1 MKDYI
6 LSGVEMNTINLP
18 RKKPGNKRVASDRD
32 RSAKNDGKLSAS
44 NKGVLKYDRM
54 PHQNEQ
60 ASVVKELGHI
70 VPDKF
75 QRASNSIKNYWDA
88 PFITEIRDKA
98 FEEICSA
105 VDKIA
110 PGGCRFFRRGDDGWG
125 FWELSLN
132 KP

>member
-1 MKDYI
+1 MKNHV
-6 LSGVEMNTINLP
+6 LLGVEMNLFNMP
-18 RKKPGNKRVASDRD
+18 RKKPKNKLNKADRGKSSRSDGR
-32 RSAKNDGKLSAS
+32 LSAS
-44 NKGVLKYDRM
+44 NKGVLNYNRM

-60 ASVVKELGHI
+60 ASVIKELGHI
-70 VPDKF
+70 VPDRF
-75 QRASNSIKNYWDA
+75 QRASNCIKDYWDA
-88 PFITEIRDKA
+88 PFVTEIRDKA

-110 PGGCRFFRRGDDGWG
+110 PEGCGFFRRGDDGWG

>member
-1 MKDYI
+1 
-6 LSGVEMNTINLP
+6 MNLVNLP
-18 RKKPGNKRVASDRD
+18 RKKAKKKLAAADRAKSLKSDGRLP
-32 RSAKNDGKLSAS
+32 AL
-44 NKGVLKYDRM
+44 NKGILNYNRM

-60 ASVVKELGHI
+60 ASVIKELEHI

-75 QRASNSIKNYWDA
+75 QRATNCIKNYWDA
-88 PFITEIRDKA
+88 PFVTEIRDKA

-110 PGGCRFFRRGDDGWG
+110 PEGCGFFRRGDSGWG

-132 KP
+132 KS